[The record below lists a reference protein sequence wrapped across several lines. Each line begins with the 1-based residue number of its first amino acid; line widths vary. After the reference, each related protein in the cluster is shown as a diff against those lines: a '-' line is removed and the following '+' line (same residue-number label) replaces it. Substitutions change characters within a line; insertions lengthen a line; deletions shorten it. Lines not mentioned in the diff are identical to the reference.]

1 MKKNSLIRQFVYEND
16 FFWEKRK
23 LSEEQK
29 RLMGVL
35 SDLEEEVRLK
45 FSDDKKTLDLIKRY
59 INALDELNL
68 EETTCLFEQGVKFGI
83 KFGME
88 LAEE

>member
-1 MKKNSLIRQFVYEND
+1 MKKNSLIRQFVYENV

-45 FSDDKKTLDLIKRY
+45 FSDDKKTWDLIKRY